1 MGGSSKRVKIGH
13 WLKAGV
19 HMVFCKGGHV
29 DVLHELIYGERTMWK
44 GTVASSQGIYI
55 DNLNLFGGEKA
66 DGGVQGAVAVLFGE
80 ADQARHP
87 YLQAY
92 QGEDCPAYRGLFSLL
107 FQDFTWSFI
116 VPQFKPVWA
125 RVEHTKAGWDNDVV
139 WYPEK
144 LKIKRLKGV
153 PSTYTV
159 NLLWAPEVENA
170 PSTLDF
176 LVQYKTDEET
186 DWTDG
191 EVGQFVGG
199 AFPSTGGVGVGAVFA
214 TNKTTPNR
222 SSLSFGNGNIQNG
235 IFTPNVITANSFNTA
250 NNGNPGTNRRKNVSF
265 TFTHDAYEFR
275 VVKTNGSRNV
285 KDPVTG
291 VVSTLTGMDYGGDV
305 VIESVVASVPT
316 YGDINPAHFIYF
328 VATQRSLNLRWP
340 AALIDDVTWQAVA
353 DTLYSE
359 RFGISH
365 LITDEPGV
373 DLIENV
379 LSTIGGY
386 TKFNKVTG
394 KIELHLMRP
403 SDDIDDLVELNN
415 SNSELVSYNAPTDLA
430 DLANTVVIKFRD
442 DDENEKT
449 ITENNIALIQ
459 SAGGVN
465 STMRDY
471 EYVHS
476 PRLAK
481 MLGRRDLWVLSS
493 PLPKMARKAN
503 RVLWNHAKGDCLR
516 VNDDELGI
524 DAVYRITDIE
534 PLPEEGGKFK
544 VDMVL
549 DVFSLSNAMYELPT
563 DLTEQYDPAVML
575 PAARVEM
582 IELPY
587 WAVYFGISEAERNVL
602 PEDYGF
608 ATSLVTR
615 NSSGAFT
622 LSYKLI
628 SSLDNDIFIESDVAS
643 YNPSA
648 SLMTAV
654 NETIETFALTLPVDM
669 FVDNFDE
676 VGAVI
681 AMIGDELVGVV
692 SYNETTRIMTVKRGV
707 LDTVPTKHV
716 VGDKLVVMTSSGS
729 LDETTRLI
737 GDLVYYKVIPE
748 GTASVLAEENATAFP
763 ITFTSRASRPYPPGQ
778 FKING
783 QYYPTLVSGSAI
795 NVSWVDRNRLLQT
808 VALVGYDEDAIAA
821 EAGTTYTIKIFNE
834 TSLVATYAG
843 LTGTSWDYPVDD
855 QIAHGPIQNLTIT
868 LESVRDGLESWQAH
882 SHTVTRTGYG
892 FNYGQYYGGIESIP
906 QPVAIDVVG
915 VTEGGNAV
923 FTVTMSGVFGDQL
936 DHEYSFGGTA
946 TAPDIGTL
954 TFSDDVFDVGD
965 GYLAVPAGVFIFT
978 VTVPLINDGLVE
990 VGETLSFTIGTITE
1004 TITIL
1009 DI

>member
-1 MGGSSKRVKIGH
+1 MGGSSKRVTVGH

-44 GTVASSQGIYI
+44 GSVTSNQGIYI
-55 DNLNLFGGEKA
+55 NNLNLFGGDKA

-80 ADQARHP
+80 ADQARHS
-87 YLQAY
+87 YLQTY
-92 QGEDCPAYRGLFSLL
+92 QGADCPAYRGLFSLL
-107 FQDFTWSFI
+107 FMDFTWSFI

-125 RVEHTKAGWDNDVV
+125 RIEHTKAGWDDDVV

-170 PSTLDF
+170 PTTLDF
-176 LVQYKTDEET
+176 KIQYKTDEDT
-186 DWTDG
+186 TWTDAD
-191 EVGQFVGG
+191 VGQFSGG
-199 AFPSTGGVGVGAVFA
+199 KFPVTTPFG
-214 TNKTTPNR
+214 TNKTVPNQN
-222 SSLSFGNGNIQNG
+222 SVNFGMGSVQNNSFLPGM
-235 IFTPNVITANSFNTA
+235 VTANSFNA
-250 NNGNPGTNRRKNVSF
+250 AGNGAPAMNTRKTFSFSF
-265 TFTHDAYEFR
+265 TQDAYEFK
-275 VVKTNGSRNV
+275 VVKTNGSRQV
-285 KDPVTG
+285 KAPGTG
-291 VVSTLTGMDYGGDV
+291 IITTLTGMDYGGNV
-305 VIESVVASVPT
+305 VVESVVSSVPT
-316 YGDINPAHFIYF
+316 YADMNAVHFMYF

-340 AALIDDVTWQAVA
+340 KALIDDVTWQAAA
-353 DTLYSE
+353 DTIHNE
-359 RFGISH
+359 KFGLSH
-365 LITDEPGV
+365 QITDEPGV
-373 DLIENV
+373 ELIENV

-403 SDDIDDLVELNN
+403 GTDIDDLVELNN

-430 DLANTVVIKFRD
+430 DLANTVVVKFKD
-442 DDENEKT
+442 DDENDKT
-449 ITENNIALIQ
+449 ITENNVALIQ

-465 STMRDY
+465 TTVREY

-481 MLGRRDLWVLSS
+481 LIARRDLRVLST
-493 PLPKMARKAN
+493 PLPKMTRKAN
-503 RVLWNHAKGDCLR
+503 RVLWNHAKGDLVR
-516 VNDDELGI
+516 VKDDELGF
-524 DAVYRITDIE
+524 DAAYRITDIE

-549 DVFSLSNAMYELPT
+549 DVFSLNTATYDLPT
-563 DLTEQYDPAVML
+563 DLTDQYDPAVML
-575 PAARVEM
+575 QAARVEI

-587 WAVYFGISEAERNVL
+587 WVVYFGISEAERNVL

-615 NSSGAFT
+615 NSAGAFT

-628 SSLDNDIFIESDVAS
+628 SSLDNDIYIEADTAS

-654 NETIETFALTLPVDM
+654 NETTETFALTLPVDM

-707 LDTVPTKHV
+707 LDTVPTKHA
-716 VGDKLVVMTSSGS
+716 VGDKLVVLISSGS
-729 LDETTRLI
+729 LDETTRMI

-783 QYYPTLVSGSAI
+783 QYYPTIITGSLVQ
-795 NVSWVDRNRLLQT
+795 VSWVSRNRLLQT
-808 VALVGYDEDAIAA
+808 VELIDYKGDAIAA
-821 EAGTTYTIKIFNE
+821 EAGTTYTIKIYNE
-834 TSLVATYAG
+834 TALVATYAG

-892 FNYGQYYGGIESIP
+892 FNYGQYYGGIENIP
-906 QPVAIDVVG
+906 EPVAIDVVG
-915 VTEGGNAV
+915 VTEGGDAV
-923 FTVTMSGVFGDQL
+923 FTVTMSGVYGDQL

-946 TAPDIGTL
+946 TAPDIGTVV
-954 TFSDDVFDVGD
+954 FSDDVFDVGD
-965 GYLAVPAGVFIFT
+965 GSLAVPAGVLVFT
-978 VTVPLINDGLVE
+978 VTVPLVNDGLVE
-990 VGETLSFTIGTITE
+990 VGETLSLTIGGITE

-1009 DI
+1009 DL

>member
-1 MGGSSKRVKIGH
+1 MGGSSKRVTIGH

-44 GTVASSQGIYI
+44 GGVTSSQGIYI

-144 LKIKRLKGV
+144 VKIKRLKGV

-170 PSTLDF
+170 PTTLDF
-176 LVQYKTDEET
+176 LVQYKTDEDT

-199 AFPSTGGVGVGAVFA
+199 AFASTGGIGATLT
-214 TNKTTPNR
+214 TNKTAPNQNG
-222 SSLSFGNGNIQNG
+222 LTFGNGTIVNG
-235 IFTPNVITANSFNTA
+235 TFTPNIVTASSFNTA
-250 NNGNPGTNRRKNVSF
+250 GNGTPAINRRKSVSF
-265 TFTHDAYEFR
+265 NFTHDAYEFR
-275 VVKTNGSRNV
+275 VIKTNGTRKV

-291 VVSTLTGMDYGGDV
+291 VITTLTGMDYGGDV
-305 VIESVVASVPT
+305 VVESVVSSVPT
-316 YGDINPAHFIYF
+316 YADMNAVHFIYF

-340 AALIDDVTWQAVA
+340 KDMIDDVTWQAAA
-353 DTLYSE
+353 DIIYE
-359 RFGISH
+359 EKFGLSH
-365 LITDEPGV
+365 EITDEPGV
-373 DLIENV
+373 EIIGDV
-379 LSTIGGY
+379 LNTIGGY

-403 SDDIDDLVELNN
+403 SDDVDDLVELNN
-415 SNSELVSYNAPTDLA
+415 SNSELVSYSAPTDLA
-430 DLANTVVIKFRD
+430 DLANTVVVKFKD
-442 DDENEKT
+442 DDENDKT

-459 SAGGVN
+459 SYGGVN
-465 STMRDY
+465 STLRDY
-471 EYVHS
+471 PYVHN

-481 MLGRRDLWVLSS
+481 LIARRDLRVLSS

-503 RVLWNHAKGDCLR
+503 RVLWNHAKGDRLR

-549 DVFSLSNAMYELPT
+549 DVFSLSNATYELPT
-563 DLTEQYDPAVML
+563 DLTDQYDPAVML

-648 SLMTAV
+648 SLLTAV

-676 VGAVI
+676 VGAVLALI
-681 AMIGDELVGVV
+681 DDELVGVQ
-692 SYNETTRIMTVKRGV
+692 SYNETTRIMTVKRAV
-707 LDTVPTKHV
+707 LDTVPAKHA
-716 VGDKLVVMTSSGS
+716 VGAKIIVLTSSGS

-748 GTASVLAEENATAFP
+748 GTASVLAEENATAYP
-763 ITFTSRASRPYPPGQ
+763 LTFASRASRPYPPGQ

-783 QYYPTLVSGSAI
+783 EYYPTLISGSLVQ
-795 NVSWVDRNRLLQT
+795 VSWVGRNRLLQT
-808 VALVGYDEDAIAA
+808 VELVDYAADAIAA

-834 TSLVATYAG
+834 TALVATYAG

-892 FNYGQYYGGIESIP
+892 FNYGQYYGGIENIP
-906 QPVAIDVVG
+906 EPVAIDVVG
-915 VTEGGNAV
+915 VTEGGDAV
-923 FTVTMSGVFGDQL
+923 FTVTMSGVYGDQL

-946 TAPDIGTL
+946 TAPDIGTVV
-954 TFSDDVFDVGD
+954 FSDDVFDVGD
-965 GYLAVPAGVFIFT
+965 GSLAVPAGVLVFT
-978 VTVPLINDGLVE
+978 VTVPLVNDGLVE
-990 VGETLSFTIGTITE
+990 VGETLSLTIGGITE

-1009 DI
+1009 DL